1 MREPAL
7 EIKESNETTSTVLE
21 LTVNNHPGVMS
32 HVCGLFARRAYN
44 VEGILCMPV
53 GTGKKSRIWLLVHE
67 DRRLHQMIEQVLKL
81 EDVLSVERRG
91 AEHEIFERL
100 EAFFRSGNPG

>member
-1 MREPAL
+1 MNAPAL
-7 EIKESNETTSTVLE
+7 EIKGLHEKPSTVLE

-53 GTGKKSRIWLLVHE
+53 GNGEKSRIWLLVHE
-67 DRRLHQMIEQVLKL
+67 EARLHQMIEQVLKL
-81 EDVLSVERRG
+81 EDVLDLKRRG
-91 AEHEIFERL
+91 AEHEIFEQL
-100 EAFFRSGNPG
+100 EAFFRSGNPN